1 MNVEIRKDSV
11 GQLVNLGG
19 GFQVPSIDTRIVT
32 TQIAVNNGDTA
43 VIGGIYVSN
52 QQSTNDRTPGLH
64 KLPLLGWLFKRQTM
78 TDQSRE
84 LLIFITPRIIK
95 I

>member
-1 MNVEIRKDSV
+1 MSD
-11 GQLVNLGG
+11 GQ
-19 GFQVPSIDTRIVT
+19 T
-32 TQIAVNNGDTA
+32 T